1 VPDQLDLSALFLY
14 AVILSA
20 ASFQANGMRNCPVL
34 VRSLGPLVNSRSVGM
49 PVYFDRFELSAS
61 TSDNSCMSGSPAIS
75 PSDSIR
81 AEKRAAAGNSVVAA
95 IVITGLKI
103 AVGFTTGSLGILSE
117 AAHSGLDLI
126 ASLLTFFSVGVSDK
140 PADADHQYGH
150 GKVENF
156 SAFVETALLLI
167 TCAWI
172 IYEAGLRLFFRHIEI
187 EPSPAAFGVMLFSM
201 AVDWWRSRALGRIAT
216 KYDSQ
221 ALEADA
227 LHFSTDIWSAGV
239 VVVGLFL
246 VLLGRNYRLD
256 WLRDADPIAALFVA
270 GVVVSVS
277 WRLARRTVDALL
289 DAAPPGVRSQIYD
302 AVLRV
307 PGVIEVD
314 RVRIRRAGNRYF
326 ADLAVGLA
334 RTVTFQRSGQLATA
348 VTESVRRILPDADV
362 TVQPLPRAQ
371 RSENIFDRIRAVA
384 THKNLNVHDISV
396 QDLAGHLH
404 VEQHIELDERMTL
417 KQAHDQV
424 TELEADMRRDVPEI
438 ADILTHIESEPA
450 TIETPEELVGDA
462 ELEHRL
468 RTVAAQFPEIL
479 DVHEFIFKRVRGR
492 LYLSCHCTLSDS
504 LTLAR
509 VHDIQTELEI
519 RFKQDAPELF
529 RVLIHPEPSTD
540 NRR

>member
-1 VPDQLDLSALFLY
+1 
-14 AVILSA
+14 
-20 ASFQANGMRNCPVL
+20 
-34 VRSLGPLVNSRSVGM
+34 
-49 PVYFDRFELSAS
+49 
-61 TSDNSCMSGSPAIS
+61 MSGTPAIS
-75 PSDSIR
+75 PTDMMR
-81 AEKRAAAGNSVVAA
+81 AEKRAAAGNSVWAA
-95 IVITGLKI
+95 VLITGLKI
-103 AVGFTTGSLGILSE
+103 VVGVTTGSLGILSE

-126 ASLLTFFSVGVSDK
+126 AAILTFFSVRVSDK
-140 PADADHQYGH
+140 PADADHQFGH

-156 SAFVETALLLI
+156 SAFVETGLLLL
-167 TCAWI
+167 TCIWI
-172 IYEAGLRLFFRHIEI
+172 IYEAGLRIFFRHREI
-187 EPSPAAFGVMLFSM
+187 EPSIAAFAVMLFSM
-201 AVDWWRSRALGRIAT
+201 LVDWWRSRALGRIAT

-239 VVVGLFL
+239 VVVGLVL
-246 VLLGRNYRLD
+246 VWIGRTYHIS
-256 WLRDADPIAALFVA
+256 WLADADPIAALFVA

-277 WRLARRTVDALL
+277 WRLARRTIDALL

-302 AVLRV
+302 AVSKLD
-307 PGVIEVD
+307 GVLEVD

-334 RTVTFQRSGQLATA
+334 RTVTFQRSGQLVAA
-348 VTESVRRILPDADV
+348 VTESVQHILPDADV

-371 RSENIFDRIRAVA
+371 HTENIFDRIRAVA
-384 THKNLNVHDISV
+384 AHRNLNVHDISV
-396 QDLAGHLH
+396 QDIAGQMH
-404 VEQHIELDERMTL
+404 VEQHVELDERMTL
-417 KQAHDQV
+417 KEAHDQV
-424 TELEADMRRDVPEI
+424 TELESDMRREVPEI

-450 TIETPEELVGDA
+450 TIERPEELVGDA

-479 DVHEFIFKRVRGR
+479 DVHDFIFKRVRGR
-492 LYLSCHCTLSDS
+492 LYVSCHLTLSDNLS
-504 LTLAR
+504 LAR

>member
-1 VPDQLDLSALFLY
+1 
-14 AVILSA
+14 
-20 ASFQANGMRNCPVL
+20 
-34 VRSLGPLVNSRSVGM
+34 
-49 PVYFDRFELSAS
+49 
-61 TSDNSCMSGSPAIS
+61 MSGSPAIS
-75 PSDSIR
+75 PSELIR
-81 AEKRAAAGNSVVAA
+81 AEKRTAAGNSVLAA
-95 IVITGLKI
+95 VVITSLKMV
-103 AVGFTTGSLGILSE
+103 VGFTTGSLGILSE

-150 GKVENF
+150 GKIENF
-156 SAFVETALLLI
+156 SAFVETGLLLL

-172 IYEAGLRLFFRHIEI
+172 IYEAVLRLFFRHIDI
-187 EPSPAAFGVMLFSM
+187 EPSPAAFAVMLFSM
-201 AVDWWRSRALGRIAT
+201 VVDWWRSRALGRIAT

-239 VVVGLFL
+239 VVAGLVL
-246 VLLGRNYRLD
+246 VLLGRTYRLD
-256 WLRDADPIAALFVA
+256 WLRDSDPIAALFVA

-307 PGVIEVD
+307 PGVLEVD

-326 ADLAVGLA
+326 ADLAIGVA

-348 VTESVRRILPDADV
+348 VTEAVSRILPDADV

-384 THKNLNVHDISV
+384 TRNNLNVHDISV

-424 TELEADMRRDVPEI
+424 TELESDMRSDVPEI

-450 TIETPEELVGDA
+450 TIETPEELGGDA
-462 ELEHRL
+462 ELEYRL

-504 LTLAR
+504 LSLAR